1 MMEETKDLIILL
13 EQLKF
18 LESIWNTAH
27 LDRPAPA
34 AIIAYKVRKWIW
46 QNKQNYLVR
55 LNRKIIIS

>member
-1 MMEETKDLIILL
+1 MMEETKDLIVL
-13 EQLKF
+13 EKF